1 MAGNVVAT
9 RGWQNPRRHSLEG
22 DQGSIIAEVLD
33 SLEQYLNGSVY
44 ATSLTMAGNT
54 FALTWNGTELRVLI
68 NGVDRGK
75 VTLTP

>member
-22 DQGSIIAEVLD
+22 DQGLVLNEVFD
-33 SLEQYLNGSVY
+33 SLEQYFNGSVY
-44 ATSLTMAGNT
+44 ATSITMAGNT
-54 FALTWNGTELRVLI
+54 FALRWNGTDLRVLI

-75 VTLTP
+75 VTLT